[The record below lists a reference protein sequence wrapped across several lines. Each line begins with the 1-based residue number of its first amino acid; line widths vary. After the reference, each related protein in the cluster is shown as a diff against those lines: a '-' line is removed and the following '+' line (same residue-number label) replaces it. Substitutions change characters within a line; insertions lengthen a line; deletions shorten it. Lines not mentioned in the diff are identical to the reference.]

1 VKASSSSRLVIDTNV
16 ALDILVFNE
25 PAHAAQIAPLRMA
38 LREGRV
44 EWLATTAM
52 RSELERV
59 LSYPKLAPRV
69 AFYGC
74 TVRSVLGNFD
84 GLVRLEEQPAP
95 RIAFTCKDADDQ
107 IFADLAVARQA
118 HLLSKDHALLSMKKR
133 LATLG
138 AQAWTPQGFI
148 ESMLTS

>member
-1 VKASSSSRLVIDTNV
+1 MLRAVLDTNV
-16 ALDILVFNE
+16 VLDILVFNE
-25 PAHAAQIAPLRMA
+25 PSHAAQIAPLRQA
-38 LREGRV
+38 LRARRLQ
-44 EWLATTAM
+44 WLATAAM

-74 TVRSVLGNFD
+74 TVSSVLGDFD
-84 GLVRLEEQPAP
+84 ELACIEQPAV

-107 IFADLAVARQA
+107 IFADLAVAKRA
-118 HLLSKDHALLSMKKR
+118 HLISKDDALLSMKKR

-138 AQAWTPQGFI
+138 TQVWTPSDFI
-148 ESMLTS
+148 ASGLLAAPQ

>member
-1 VKASSSSRLVIDTNV
+1 MKAASSSRLVIDTNV

-25 PAHAAQIAPLRMA
+25 PAHAAQIAPLRRA
-38 LREGRV
+38 LRGGLAQ
-44 EWLATTAM
+44 WLATTAM

-74 TVRSVLGNFD
+74 TVKSVLGDFD
-84 GLVRLEEQPAP
+84 DLAIIEPPAA

-107 IFADLAVARQA
+107 IFADLAVAQQA
-118 HLLSKDHALLSMKKR
+118 HLLSKDDALLSMKKR
-133 LATLG
+133 LSTLG
-138 AQAWTPQGFI
+138 AQVWTPQAFI
-148 ESMLTS
+148 GSVLRP